1 MCKIIRRVFPGE
13 SLSEESLAFTTATNV
28 EVSVA
33 ACDLEHWL
41 DFVYMAGFG
50 HPPDHVTVGLTHNT
64 AMKTGKVFAH
74 ANTILGGK
82 PQETRRP
89 DLDRRGIRG
98 YTVRDPRGQ
107 TMGRA
112 ERLFL
117 NESDEPEYIL
127 VKLGFFGFK
136 TALIPVQGVLTDEER
151 RALVPQ

>member
-1 MCKIIRRVFPGE
+1 M
-13 SLSEESLAFTTATNV
+13 
-28 EVSVA
+28 A

-50 HPPDHVTVGLTHNT
+50 HPPDHVAVGLTHNT
-64 AMKTGKVFAH
+64 AMKTRKEFAH

-107 TMGRA
+107 RMGRA

-151 RALVPQ
+151 RALVLQ

>member
-1 MCKIIRRVFPGE
+1 MCKIIRRVFLGE
-13 SLSEESLAFTTATNV
+13 SLSEESLAVLTTATNV

-50 HPPDHVTVGLTHNT
+50 HPPDHVTVGLTHN
-64 AMKTGKVFAH
+64 GDEDWEGFAH